1 VVVVTALHGSELRP
15 HDTWHYRRDF
25 DLTVVRTFQDGASV
39 AVVVEQ
45 YQFPLHVAAD
55 AVLDVDPAVKL

>member
-1 VVVVTALHGSELRP
+1 VTAVLAKDLHSA
-15 HDTWHYRRDF
+15 DCWHYRAEF
-25 DLTVVRTFQDGASV
+25 DLTVVRTFQDGSNV

-55 AVLDVDPAVKL
+55 AVLDVEQARP

>member
-1 VVVVTALHGSELRP
+1 MTALHGSELHGGDR
-15 HDTWHYRRDF
+15 WHYRADF

-55 AVLDVDPAVKL
+55 ALLDVEPAVR

>member
-1 VVVVTALHGSELRP
+1 MTALHGSELHVGDR
-15 HDTWHYRRDF
+15 WHYRRDF

-39 AVVVEQ
+39 AVIVEQ

-55 AVLDVDPAVKL
+55 AVLDVDVAATT